1 MGGTRKPVVMVRKS
15 ARAQR
20 KNTAAGHEWWADAVE
35 APRSGLADA
44 NKLGKRQRIYRYY
57 VWTSM
62 ALVPLAVFA
71 VLSSYARA
79 APVAPAPNTTQSA
92 DAASPGRSAAQTSVN
107 AWLANKPSPLP
118 GGSVL
123 FWEGAH
129 KVAPVVLPASPT
141 GSQAVPEVPNAP
153 SIEVDS
159 FVLIT
164 TSNRMYTAEVQVALD
179 PRGGAKTIA
188 GPSLIPIAPGLGD
201 SWASGVGSWQGLKP
215 ESPSDVVAQAVTV
228 WARAYTS
235 GDSAQIRLTV
245 GDPTPGHAYI
255 PLSGVSSVV
264 PTVTG
269 QAQPGTDPSKVIARV
284 QLSITW
290 AGQPAPTDTGSARS
304 QDPSATFDVLL
315 DKANTASPVVV
326 AWGGPGEGPKLAP
339 YQNAVVDGPRQV
351 PTTTSAPPTTTTAAA
366 PVPPAVPVPAVP
378 AAPVPPAAPAVPVP
392 AVPAPPR

>member
-1 MGGTRKPVVMVRKS
+1 MARKS

-20 KNTAAGHEWWADAVE
+20 NTTATGHEWWADAVE

-57 VWTSM
+57 VWGSM
-62 ALVPLAVFA
+62 LLVPLAVFA

-79 APVAPAPNTTQSA
+79 TPVAPAPPASQSA
-92 DAASPGRSAAQTSVN
+92 DASSPGRSAAQTSVN
-107 AWLANKPSPLP
+107 AWLANTPSPLP

-123 FWEGAH
+123 FWEGSH
-129 KVAPVVLPASPT
+129 KVAPVIPPASPT
-141 GSQAVPEVPNAP
+141 GSPAVPEVVPNAP

-164 TSNRMYTAEVQVALD
+164 TSNRMYTADVQVALD

-188 GPSLIPIAPGLGD
+188 GPSLIPIAPVLGD
-201 SWASGVGSWQGLKP
+201 SWASGVGSWQGLKS
-215 ESPSDVVAQAVTV
+215 ESPSDVVTQAITA
-228 WARAYTS
+228 WSRAYIS
-235 GDSAQIRLTV
+235 GDSAQIRLAV
-245 GDPTPGHAYI
+245 GDPTPGHAYV

-290 AGQPAPTDTGSARS
+290 AGQPAPTDAGAARS

-326 AWGGPGEGPKLAP
+326 AWGGPGEGPRLAP

-351 PTTTSAPPTTTTAAA
+351 PTTTTAAPTTTTAPSTTTAAA
-366 PVPPAVPVPAVP
+366 PAPPAVVA
-378 AAPVPPAAPAVPVP
+378 PPAAPAVPAPP
-392 AVPAPPR
+392 AAPAPPR

>member
-1 MGGTRKPVVMVRKS
+1 MARKS

-20 KNTAAGHEWWADAVE
+20 NTTATGHEWWADAVE

-44 NKLGKRQRIYRYY
+44 NRLGKRQRIYRYY
-57 VWTSM
+57 VWASM

-79 APVAPAPNTTQSA
+79 APIAPIAPAPQSA

-107 AWLANKPSPLP
+107 AWLASSPSPLP

-123 FWEGAH
+123 FWKGSH
-129 KVAPVVLPASPT
+129 QVAPVVLPASPT
-141 GSQAVPEVPNAP
+141 GSPAVPEVAPNAP

-188 GPSLIPIAPGLGD
+188 GPSLIPIAPALGD
-201 SWASGVGSWQGLKP
+201 SWASGVGSWQGLKS
-215 ESPSDVVAQAVTV
+215 ESPSDVVSQAVTV

-245 GDPTPGHAYI
+245 GDPTAGHAYI

-290 AGQPAPTDTGSARS
+290 AGQTAPTDFGAARS
-304 QDPSATFDVLL
+304 QEPSATFDVLV

-326 AWGGPGEGPKLAP
+326 AWGGPGEGPKLTP
-339 YQNAVVDGPRQV
+339 YQNAVVDGPRKV
-351 PTTTSAPPTTTTAAA
+351 PTTTTAAVPTTTAA
-366 PVPPAVPVPAVP
+366 PTTTKPPAPAPAVPVP
-378 AAPVPPAAPAVPVP
+378 P

>member
-1 MGGTRKPVVMVRKS
+1 MVRKS

-20 KNTAAGHEWWADAVE
+20 NTTATGHEWWADAVE

-57 VWTSM
+57 VWGSM
-62 ALVPLAVFA
+62 LLVPLAVFA

-79 APVAPAPNTTQSA
+79 TPVAPAPNTTQSA

-107 AWLANKPSPLP
+107 AWLGGTPSPLP

-123 FWEGAH
+123 FWEGSH
-129 KVAPVVLPASPT
+129 KVAPVVPPASPT
-141 GSQAVPEVPNAP
+141 GSPAVPEVVPNAP

-188 GPSLIPIAPGLGD
+188 GPSLIPIAPVLGD
-201 SWASGVGSWQGLKP
+201 SWVSGVGSWQGLKS
-215 ESPSDVVAQAVTV
+215 ESPSDVVSQAITA

-235 GDSAQIRLTV
+235 GDSAQIRLNV
-245 GDPTPGHAYI
+245 GDPTSGHAYI

-269 QAQPGTDPSKVIARV
+269 QAQPGADPGKVIARV
-284 QLSITW
+284 ELFITW
-290 AGQPAPTDTGSARS
+290 AGQPAPTDPGAART

-326 AWGGPGEGPKLAP
+326 AWGGPGEGPRLAP
-339 YQNAVVDGPRQV
+339 YQNAVVDGPRKV
-351 PTTTSAPPTTTTAAA
+351 PTTTATAVPTTTAAVPTTVA
-366 PVPPAVPVPAVP
+366 VPAPPAVPVPAVP
-378 AAPVPPAAPAVPVP
+378 AVPVP
-392 AVPAPPR
+392 AVPVPPR

>member
-1 MGGTRKPVVMVRKS
+1 LGWTGKPVVMTRRS

-20 KNTAAGHEWWADAVE
+20 NTTATGHEWWADAVE

-57 VWTSM
+57 VWGSM
-62 ALVPLAVFA
+62 LLVPLAVFA
-71 VLSSYARA
+71 VLSSYARST
-79 APVAPAPNTTQSA
+79 PVIPAPPASQSS
-92 DAASPGRSAAQTSVN
+92 AASSPGRSAAQTSVN
-107 AWLANKPSPLP
+107 AWLANTPSPLP

-123 FWEGAH
+123 FWDGARTI
-129 KVAPVVLPASPT
+129 APVIPPAPTTGSPAAPEVVPNSPT
-141 GSQAVPEVPNAP
+141 
-153 SIEVDS
+153 IEVDS

-164 TSNRMYTAEVQVALD
+164 TSNRMYTADVQVALD

-188 GPSLIPIAPGLGD
+188 GPSLIPIAPGLQD
-201 SWASGVGSWQGLKP
+201 SAAASTVTWQGLKS
-215 ESPSDVVAQAVTV
+215 ESPSDVVAQAVTA

-235 GDSAQIRLTV
+235 GDSAQIRLAV
-245 GDPTPGHAYI
+245 GDPTPGHAYV
-255 PLSGVSSVV
+255 PLSGVSSVI

-269 QAQPGTDPSKVIARV
+269 QAQSGADPSKVIARV

-290 AGQPAPTDTGSARS
+290 AGQPAPTAGTARS

-339 YQNAVVDGPRQV
+339 YQNAVVDGPRQLPTTTAAV
-351 PTTTSAPPTTTTAAA
+351 PTTTAAPATTAAA
-366 PVPPAVPVPAVP
+366 PVPPAVVA
-378 AAPVPPAAPAVPVP
+378 PPAAPAIPVP
-392 AVPAPPR
+392 AAPAPSR